1 MVLVPIVLAAL
12 YLATEPFTV
21 GVITATTITIWII
34 TAVASPT
41 RKGGIPVANKVSD
54 YPVIEC
60 PNCGTPNSITTEQRP
75 FRLPCQGCGRVLK
88 IVE

>member
-41 RKGGIPVANKVSD
+41 RKGAFIANRVSD

-60 PNCGTPNSITTEQRP
+60 PNCGTPNSITTTERP